1 MKMANY
7 AKYTKGAMG
16 HMTKHYE
23 RGKDSDG
30 QYVKFS
36 NQEIDT
42 TRSYMNYNLAP
53 QHNQLDFIHERLK
66 DVYCLNRKD
75 VNVMCSWVVTAPKD
89 LEKGMEERFFKET
102 YKFLEEKYDKKN
114 VVSAFVHTDEVTPH
128 MHFCFVPVVYDEKK
142 KREKVSAK
150 ECVTR
155 SDLQQFH
162 EQLQTHLS
170 ERGIKCTIINDATLE
185 GNKAIQELKRG
196 TAVEK
201 LTEVLQ
207 EVQTVEE
214 HIVQL
219 EDERNSLKG
228 EIKDLEG
235 RVLSLQEV
243 NQVKIK
249 KPLLGGEKAFIKM
262 RYQDAI
268 NLQKTAQRV
277 DGVDRLV
284 KELNVKLELVKNI
297 KAEADKTYDNAR
309 RLPLKTQDEIL
320 TLRMRV
326 DKAES
331 RANKVLSDVNKALER
346 CSPDVRERFVR
357 AYDEVG
363 KEQSQSRNRGF
374 GRER

>member
-1 MKMANY
+1 MANY
-7 AKYTKGAMG
+7 TKFTKGAMG

-23 RGKDSDG
+23 RGKDSEG
-30 QYVKFS
+30 QYVKFG

-42 TRSYMNYNLAP
+42 TRSHMNYNLAP
-53 QHNQLDFIHERLK
+53 QHNQLEFIHERLK
-66 DVYCLNRKD
+66 EVYCLNRKD

-89 LEKGMEERFFKET
+89 LDKGMEERFFQET
-102 YKFLEEKYDKKN
+102 YKFLEEKYDKNN
-114 VVSAFVHTDEVTPH
+114 VVSAFVHKDEVTPH
-128 MHFCFVPVVYDEKK
+128 MHFCFLPVVYDKKK

-162 EQLQTHLS
+162 EQLQTYLF
-170 ERGIKCTIINDATLE
+170 ERGIGCTIINEATLE

-196 TAVEK
+196 TAIEK

-207 EVQTVEE
+207 EVKTVEK
-214 HIVQL
+214 HVVRL

-228 EIKDLEG
+228 KIKDLEG

-243 NQVKIK
+243 NQIKIK
-249 KPLLGGEKAFIKM
+249 KPILGGEKAIIKM

-277 DGVDRLV
+277 DDVDRLIG
-284 KELNVKLELVKNI
+284 EMNRKLEQAKNI

-309 RLPLKTQDEIL
+309 RIPFKTQEEIIM
-320 TLRMRV
+320 LRSRL

-331 RANKVLSDVNKALER
+331 RVEKVLKDVNMALER
-346 CSPDVRERFVR
+346 CSFSVREDFFK
-357 AYDEVG
+357 AYQEVG
-363 KEQSQSRNRGF
+363 KEQISRRGI
-374 GRER
+374 ER